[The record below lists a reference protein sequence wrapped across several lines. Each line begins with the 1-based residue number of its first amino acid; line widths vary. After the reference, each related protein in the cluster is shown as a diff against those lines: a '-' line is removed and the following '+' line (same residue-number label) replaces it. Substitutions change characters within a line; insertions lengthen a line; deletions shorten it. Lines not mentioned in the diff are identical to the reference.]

1 MMSGSGCEDR
11 QKERSGGS
19 QPVPFGS
26 PIAVVSV
33 SIGNSQHLAQLS
45 DLKQAC
51 FPDSLGDSVDLSS
64 NRWIPAAY
72 SSHAARSGR
81 CHSESRDLK

>member
-11 QKERSGGS
+11 QEERSGGS

-45 DLKQAC
+45 NL
-51 FPDSLGDSVDLSS
+51 
-64 NRWIPAAY
+64 
-72 SSHAARSGR
+72 
-81 CHSESRDLK
+81 E